1 VTGEEVSVAQ
11 EPPAEFFRTVV
22 HHSAVLLAWHG
33 IDGGWHSPALGAIFG
48 VPDGATLPD
57 WLVKL
62 AHPDDQPAATAL
74 VRGAAPDEPTELRVR
89 DRDGTWRLLA
99 FTRRDPPGL
108 AGTVYH
114 ATDMTG
120 HGTSLTALSGLK
132 AEFIA
137 VVSHELRT
145 PLTTIAS
152 LVELLGTDGLP
163 APDAGAA
170 MATVRRNTERMLDL
184 VDDLNLLADLE
195 SGGLRAPVTRVD
207 LADLVRQEARAAQ
220 ERQPGVSVLVSV
232 PDGPPVDG
240 DRALLARLLQAV
252 LGTVTVLGPAG
263 PVTVAGSVDDLRW
276 RIVVSAT
283 ASQPGTA
290 ERLLTAG
297 PAEPDAHPYRRSAAM
312 SVLLA
317 RAIATSHRG
326 GLGIANEPSGR
337 TAATVWLPAL

>member
-1 VTGEEVSVAQ
+1 MRHHHD
-11 EPPAEFFRTVV
+11 PPVEFLRTVV
-22 HHSAVLLAWHG
+22 HHSPLLLAWHG
-33 IDGGWHSPALGAIFG
+33 ADGSWHSPTLGALFG
-48 VPDGATLPD
+48 IPDGTALPD
-57 WLVKL
+57 WLVNL
-62 AHPDDQPAATAL
+62 VHPDDQPAATAL
-74 VRGAAPDEPTELRVR
+74 LRGAPPAEPTELRVR
-89 DRDGTWRLLA
+89 DREGTWRLLA

-108 AGTVYH
+108 AGAVYH
-114 ATDMTG
+114 ATDVTG

-163 APDAGAA
+163 ASDTAA
-170 MATVRRNTERMLDL
+170 VMATVRRNTERMLDL

-195 SGGLRAPVTRVD
+195 CGGLRDPLTRID
-207 LADLVRQEARAAQ
+207 LADLVREEARAAQ
-220 ERQPGVSVLVSV
+220 QRQPGVPVLVSI
-232 PDGPPVDG
+232 PDGPAVDG

-252 LGTVTVLGPAG
+252 LGTVTMLGPTG
-263 PVTVAGSVDDLRW
+263 PVTVAGSVDDLCW
-276 RIVVSAT
+276 RVVVSAT

-297 PAEPDAHPYRRSAAM
+297 PAEPVGQPYRRSAAM

-326 GLGIANEPSGR
+326 GLAIAHEPSGH
-337 TAATVWLPAL
+337 TTATVWLPAH

>member
-1 VTGEEVSVAQ
+1 MPHHD
-11 EPPAEFFRTVV
+11 EPPAGFFRTVV
-22 HHSAVLLAWHG
+22 HHSPLLLAWHG
-33 IDGGWHSPALGAIFG
+33 ADGSWHSPALGEVFG
-48 VPDGATLPD
+48 VPDGTALPD

-62 AHPDDQPAATAL
+62 AHPDDQPATTAL
-74 VRGAAPDEPTELRVR
+74 VRGAPLTEPTELRVR

-114 ATDMTG
+114 ATDVTG

-152 LVELLGTDGLP
+152 LVELLGTDGLST
-163 APDAGAA
+163 PDSGAA

-195 SGGLRAPVTRVD
+195 CGGLRGHLTRVD
-207 LADLVRQEARAAQ
+207 LADLVREEAHAAQ
-220 ERQPGVSVLVSV
+220 QRHPGVPVLVSL

-252 LGTVTVLGPAG
+252 LGALTMLGPAG
-263 PVTVAGSVDDLRW
+263 PVTVAGSVDDLCW
-276 RIVVSAT
+276 RITGSAT

-297 PAEPDAHPYRRSAAM
+297 RAEPDTHPYRRSAAM
-312 SVLLA
+312 SMLLA

-326 GLGIANEPSGR
+326 GLGITHEPSGC
-337 TAATVWLPAL
+337 TAVTLWLPIL